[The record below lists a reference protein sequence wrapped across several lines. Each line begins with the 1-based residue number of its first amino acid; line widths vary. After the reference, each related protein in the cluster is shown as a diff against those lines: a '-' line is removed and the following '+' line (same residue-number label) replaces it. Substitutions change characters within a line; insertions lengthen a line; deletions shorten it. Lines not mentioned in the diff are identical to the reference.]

1 MFFSVPQGQ
10 LTKILY
16 LMSVNHRWLKPT
28 VNKVL
33 PLWAKEKKKWES
45 LKY

>member
-1 MFFSVPQGQ
+1 MFFSVLQGQ

-33 PLWAKEKKKWES
+33 PLWGEGK
-45 LKY
+45 